1 MDIDKLEA
9 SRELDVLILDNVFGN
24 EHKSIHHTDYYREGN
39 DYVLIPFYST
49 DIAAAWK
56 VVEKFIEDNDH
67 RFFDGLMEHPPL
79 YGMRSELAALTI
91 CRAALKAGRQ

>member
-24 EHKSIHHTDYYREGN
+24 EHKSIHHTDYYREGD

-67 RFFDGLMEHPPL
+67 RFFDELMEYPPL
-79 YGMRSELAALTI
+79 YGMCYELAALTI
-91 CRAALKAGRQ
+91 CRAALKALEI